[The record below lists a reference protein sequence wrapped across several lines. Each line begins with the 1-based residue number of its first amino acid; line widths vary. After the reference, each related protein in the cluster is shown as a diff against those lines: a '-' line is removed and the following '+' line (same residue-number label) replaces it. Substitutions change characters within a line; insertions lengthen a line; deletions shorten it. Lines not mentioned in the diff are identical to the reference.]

1 MQTGGAKDV
10 NVKARSDITANAV
23 NDFMDYMAGKCE
35 GFLPSGAPQEG
46 DAARGATVEVPGPG
60 WVFGVSAWVSAE
72 L

>member
-23 NDFMDYMAGKCE
+23 NDFMDYMASKCE

-46 DAARGATVEVPGPG
+46 GAARGATVEVPGPG
-60 WVFGVSAWVSAE
+60 
-72 L
+72 